1 MKIKTGKDV
10 KKLLIDLD
18 MTQSDLAEALDLSL
32 KTVNSMCR
40 AMRIKLHYAYA
51 LDHLVNLKM
60 GVGENAKI

>member
-40 AMRIKLHYAYA
+40 AARIKLHYAYA
-51 LDHLVNLKM
+51 LAHLVNLKM
-60 GVGENAKI
+60 GVN